1 MAVKKST
8 PKRVAQYIRVSTL
21 EQAREGSSLEGQ
33 ENSLKDLIKSNFHDK
48 NWVTNKN
55 LIYIDDGYS
64 GADDERPEYRR
75 MMKDAQEGK
84 FEVVLVWKIDRLFR
98 KTILLLGAIEKLQKL
113 GIEFVSKNESID
125 TSTTLGRF
133 SLTVLGAIAEMERET
148 IRERTIMG
156 KVTKAKKGF
165 YVGGKYPPYG
175 YDVQNGKMVINK
187 DEAKII
193 REIFDLLVKEKKS
206 QTEIAK
212 ILTARKVPTK
222 ADTKGV
228 KRRTNSYGFWGQS
241 SISDILIKDEYSGTY
256 YYGKRE
262 TILDDNGKKKQVLRP
277 KEEWIPLDC
286 PEIITDT
293 KIFKRAQ
300 EIAKAN
306 QSYSLRDSDHLYL
319 LRSNVYC
326 GECGGRFQGYPK
338 KKNGVVYFQY
348 RCNRGNTSKNDK
360 PCTNRDMSE
369 IKLEA
374 KVWGPIEA
382 LLKDPKQYLKAL
394 ERKLKK
400 ESRLTEY
407 EGQLIELEGKM
418 KEKDKERKPLIDALK
433 RGTLTPKDYDEAI
446 ANTNA
451 EADIIT
457 SEITRITALRDGE
470 KEKEQMLNSLE
481 KLAAIFQKKYKN
493 LDKQIKEGIVRL
505 LIHSVT
511 VYKDGRVKVEHKI
524 PKIDNQLWNHG
535 GDAGS

>member
-1 MAVKKST
+1 MAVKKVT

-187 DEAKII
+187 DEAKVI
-193 REIFDLLVKEKKS
+193 REIFDLLVNEKKS

-228 KRRTNSYGFWGQS
+228 KRRTNGYGFWGQS
-241 SISDILIKDEYSGTY
+241 SISDIIIKDEYSGMY

-262 TILDDNGKKKQVLRP
+262 TILDDNGKKRQVLRP
-277 KEEWIPLDC
+277 REEWIPLPC
-286 PEIITDT
+286 PPIITD
-293 KIFKRAQ
+293 KKLFKRAQ

-306 QSYSLRDSDHLYL
+306 QSYSLRDTDHLYL

-338 KKNGVVYFQY
+338 RKNGVVYFQY

-407 EGQLIELEGKM
+407 EGQLIELDKKM

-446 ANTNA
+446 IGTNA
-451 EADIIT
+451 EADVIT

-481 KLAAIFQKKYKN
+481 KLAAAFQKKYKKI
-493 LDKQIKEGIVRL
+493 DKQIKEGIVRL

-535 GDAGS
+535 GDAGN